1 MRERTNTRIFVIS
14 LLILLICLTRV
25 SSVRAQAQTLNIS
38 GLQYPAQ
45 AVLQN
50 GVAQVTVTFTVSYT
64 DIIVSN
70 NGGGLVFG
78 VNLANPDG
86 SAGPWAPGSGTS
98 TPDACDLGSNGNG
111 PTNPCIVATQSSFG
125 AESASFTVALNS
137 TQPLVACGE
146 PLDES
151 GNLIDSALT
160 CQPFTV
166 SVSNGQAQSQGTVS
180 AVQPGILSLVTQP
193 YVYGGIAV
201 IVIVA
206 VVIVIMLRER
216 NASTPPPPPPEY

>member
-1 MRERTNTRIFVIS
+1 VRERTNTRIFVIS
-14 LLILLICLTRV
+14 LLMLLICLTRV
-25 SSVRAQAQTLNIS
+25 SSVWAQAQTVNIS
-38 GLQYPAQ
+38 GLQYQ

-64 DIIVSN
+64 DIIISN

-78 VNLANPDG
+78 VNLANSDG

-111 PTNPCIVATQSSFG
+111 PTNPCIVAPQSSFG
-125 AESASFTVALNS
+125 AESALFTVALNS

-146 PLDES
+146 PLDGS
-151 GNLIDSALT
+151 GNLIDTALT

-166 SVSNGQAQSQGTVS
+166 SVSNGQAQSQGAVS
-180 AVQPGILSLVTQP
+180 AVQPSILSLLTEP

-216 NASTPPPPPPEY
+216 NASTPPLPPPNC

>member
-1 MRERTNTRIFVIS
+1 VRDRTNTRIFVIS

-25 SSVRAQAQTLNIS
+25 SGVWAQAQTLNIS

-50 GVAQVTVTFTVSYT
+50 GVAQITVTFTVSYS

-70 NGGGLVFG
+70 NGGLVFG

-86 SAGPWAPGSGTS
+86 SAGPWASGSGTS
-98 TPDACDLGSNGNG
+98 TPDACELGSNGNG
-111 PTNPCIVATQSSFG
+111 PTNPCTVGPPLSFG
-125 AESASFTVALNS
+125 SESASFTVALSS
-137 TQPLVACGE
+137 TQSLLACGE

-151 GNLIDSALT
+151 GNLIDSALI
-160 CQPFTV
+160 CQSFTV

-180 AVQPGILSLVTQP
+180 AVQPSILSLLTQP
-193 YVYGGIAV
+193 YVYGGITV
-201 IVIVA
+201 VVIVA
-206 VVIVIMLRER
+206 VLTVILLRKR
-216 NASTPPPPPPEY
+216 NASPPPQY

>member
-1 MRERTNTRIFVIS
+1 MRERTDTRIFVIS

-50 GVAQVTVTFTVSYT
+50 GVTQVMVTFTVSYT

-86 SAGPWAPGSGTS
+86 SAGPWASGSGTS
-98 TPDACDLGSNGNG
+98 TPDACELGSNGNG
-111 PTNPCIVATQSSFG
+111 PTNPCSVAPQSSFG
-125 AESASFTVALNS
+125 AESASFNITLTS

-180 AVQPGILSLVTQP
+180 AVQPSILSWLTQP

-206 VVIVIMLRER
+206 IVIMLRER
-216 NASTPPPPPPEY
+216 NASTPPPEY